1 MSFLLDIFNKRQPM
15 PEVSAPQQMPTQMAM
30 PSGGP
35 NVGQPMPAPDPTAN
49 AAAGPLGWAGG
60 QYQPGTALPSG
71 GTPIPFSNG
80 GGQQGTPGLQPA
92 QFRHQFQQAGIRPSS
107 MLDQLNA
114 QMPPPIPFD
123 IQQGAVPP
131 MDVATAIA
139 CGIPPGGF
147 SSGPAMPQNPTMG
160 GASQMPAFQAPQ
172 PMPFNNRPMPQF
184 GAPNFSLQ
192 GGMIGAPQPSP
203 MNGMMKGMFGVR

>member
-1 MSFLLDIFNKRQPM
+1 MSYLLDIFNKRQPM
-15 PEVSAPQQMPTQMAM
+15 PELSGPQQMPTQMPAM

-35 NVGQPMPAPDPTAN
+35 NQPTQMPAF
-49 AAAGPLGWAGG
+49 AALD
-60 QYQPGTALPSG
+60 L
-71 GTPIPFSNG
+71 
-80 GGQQGTPGLQPA
+80 QQGTL
-92 QFRHQFQQAGIRPSS
+92 
-107 MLDQLNA
+107 
-114 QMPPPIPFD
+114 
-123 IQQGAVPP
+123 PP

-139 CGIPPGGF
+139 CGIPPSQINRGPGGNAQNNPLPNIDF
-147 SSGPAMPQNPTMG
+147 SGGMG
-160 GASQMPAFQAPQ
+160 GVSQMPAFQPPQ

>member
-1 MSFLLDIFNKRQPM
+1 MSYLLDIFNRRQPM
-15 PEVSAPQQMPTQMAM
+15 PEVSGPQQMPAPMAM

-35 NVGQPMPAPDPTAN
+35 NQPTQMPAP
-49 AAAGPLGWAGG
+49 
-60 QYQPGTALPSG
+60 QPEMETMEWNRPMAMPSG
-71 GTPIPFSNG
+71 GTPIPFLNG
-80 GGQQGTPGLQPA
+80 GGQQGTPGSQPA
-92 QFRHQFQQAGIRPSS
+92 QFRHLHQQAGITPPS

-114 QMPPPIPFD
+114 QRSPPPGLAAMLP
-123 IQQGAVPP
+123 GGGMAP
-131 MDVATAIA
+131 
-139 CGIPPGGF
+139 PPGP
-147 SSGPAMPQNPTMG
+147 GPGWVNQMPSNPAMG
-160 GASQMPAFQAPQ
+160 GASQMPAFQPPQ